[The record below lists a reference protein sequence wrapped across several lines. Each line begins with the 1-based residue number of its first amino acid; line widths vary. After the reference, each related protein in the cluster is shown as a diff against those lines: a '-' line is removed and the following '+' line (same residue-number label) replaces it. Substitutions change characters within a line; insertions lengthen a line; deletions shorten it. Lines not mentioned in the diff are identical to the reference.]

1 MAHNNIEIE
10 IKVTIEKLAVLK
22 DFLEANATFK
32 AEKHQVDEYFSP
44 KHEDFMSVRPV
55 NEWLRLR
62 MNDGKCSMDYKLW
75 HRGEHNESEYCD
87 EIETGVESM
96 EQARKILTALKFR
109 SIGKVDKVRRAWIYK
124 DFEIAI
130 DSVKGLNDFV
140 EIEYIGKDGNM
151 EFKQIVDDMIAFL
164 KGLDC
169 GKIAK
174 IDTGYIMI
182 LLFPEEAKYV
192 AL

>member
-22 DFLEANATFK
+22 AFLEEHGTFK
-32 AEKHQVDEYFSP
+32 AEKHQIDEYFSP
-44 KHEDFMSVRPV
+44 KHEDFMSTRPV

-75 HRGEHNESEYCD
+75 HRGKNNESEYCD
-87 EIETGVESM
+87 EIETGVASM
-96 EQARKILTALKFR
+96 DQARKILTALKFR

-140 EIEYIGKDGNM
+140 EIEYVGQDGNM
-151 EFKQIVDDMIAFL
+151 QFKEIVDEMIAFL
-164 KGLDC
+164 KSLGC

-174 IDTGYIMI
+174 IDTGYIML

-192 AL
+192 TL